1 MELVVD
7 TKEVR
12 FENVSFA
19 YEPRKPV
26 IEKLNLLAEA
36 GKTITIVGES
46 GARESTVINLLYGLQ
61 DVREGSITI
70 DGQDVR
76 DVTSSSLQSAIGIVP
91 QKPDLFNCSILENGC
106 YSRLDATD
114 EEIEDA
120 CKAAAIYKCIM
131 NFPDGYK
138 AMVRKRGV

>member
-1 MELVVD
+1 MFHWGAIKSAAKRVTGAYQSISSTLVTAEALLQLLYTEPSVTDSESSMELVVD

-46 GARESTVINLLYGLQ
+46 GARESTV
-61 DVREGSITI
+61 ST
-70 DGQDVR
+70 
-76 DVTSSSLQSAIGIVP
+76 
-91 QKPDLFNCSILENGC
+91 GC
-106 YSRLDATD
+106 KT
-114 EEIEDA
+114 
-120 CKAAAIYKCIM
+120 
-131 NFPDGYK
+131 
-138 AMVRKRGV
+138 